1 MPTLASVDEARRN
14 LEHMRF
20 REDSVFDVLKA
31 ITAARR
37 SKIKSLYDHFG
48 REKNRMEREQIR
60 SVLDEDDPIQAF
72 VE

>member
-1 MPTLASVDEARRN
+1 MPTLASIDEARRN

-20 REDSVFDVLKA
+20 CEDSVFDVLKA
-31 ITAARR
+31 ITAAQR

-48 REKNRMEREQIR
+48 REKNRMEREHIR